1 MDQNDSEDRQWAGHD
16 HFPATVVA
24 TAQAEKAEY
33 AQGVD
38 RPLGTYA
45 ALTTAYATLAVG
57 LGLAARRR
65 HLAPEMTLA
74 ETVLAT
80 VATANFARTTA
91 KDPVTSFLRAPFT
104 RFKGQAGEAELA
116 EEVRGTGPRHGI
128 GELLTCPFCL
138 GPWFAG
144 AFVAGF
150 TFAPGAARA
159 AALIGTMSAG
169 ADVFQ
174 YGFAGL
180 QEAWKRFSEGE
191 NED

>member
-1 MDQNDSEDRQWAGHD
+1 MADNGSEDRNWAPHD
-16 HFPATVVA
+16 HFPTSLLSA
-24 TAQAEKAEY
+24 AQAEKAEY
-33 AQGVD
+33 SQDVD

-45 ALTTAYATLAVG
+45 AITTGYAALAVAA
-57 LGLAARRR
+57 GLAARERE
-65 HLAPEMTLA
+65 LGPAMSTSD
-74 ETVLAT
+74 TVLAT
-80 VATANFARTTA
+80 IATANFARTLA

-116 EEVRGTGPRHGI
+116 EEVRGTGPRHGV

-150 TFAPGAARA
+150 TFAPRAARA
-159 AALIGTMSAG
+159 AALIGTMDA
-169 ADVFQ
+169 AANVLQ

-180 QEAWKRFSEGE
+180 QQAWKRYSE
-191 NED
+191 DDD